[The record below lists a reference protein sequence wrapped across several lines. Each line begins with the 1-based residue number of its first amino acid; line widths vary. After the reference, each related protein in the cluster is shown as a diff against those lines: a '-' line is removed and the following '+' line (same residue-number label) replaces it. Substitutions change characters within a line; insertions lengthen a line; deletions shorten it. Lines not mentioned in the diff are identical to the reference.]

1 MNTPN
6 RIARLEK
13 AMPTVNPD
21 EEFCPNFN
29 FRVAGRKRRDCQ
41 LEMIAALNAAVA
53 DRRATAIQRAGW
65 KAYAR
70 QIEAALEPEE
80 PVSP

>member
-41 LEMIAALNAAVA
+41 LEMIAALKAAIA
-53 DRRATAIQRAGW
+53 DRRATDQQRAAW
-65 KAYAR
+65 KANVEK
-70 QIEAALEPEE
+70 IEAA
-80 PVSP
+80 VDWS